1 MGTNF
6 CTSAKTLDEQSRC
19 IRNQEQAA
27 GCRKSCRLVISLQ
40 PRNAFQLIIRNMFRF
55 GVVVSRRVNGV
66 HVLSP
71 QLSVLSFT
79 GSRNRY
85 PVSDLKPKK
94 RSGYESQAILGTVIH
109 YIGWTVI
116 FVGTTVIGYFVFDA
130 ACAEWTSCFFSFY
143 VFAVL
148 CMFFVIWR
156 AELGAR
162 RDSASHLIRTY
173 YRSRT
178 RSMGADE
185 GA

>member
-1 MGTNF
+1 MHPKSGAGGRLPEILQTCNF
-6 CTSAKTLDEQSRC
+6 SAAEECFPTDHSQHVPLRC
-19 IRNQEQAA
+19 
-27 GCRKSCRLVISLQ
+27 
-40 PRNAFQLIIRNMFRF
+40 
-55 GVVVSRRVNGV
+55 RRVSASEWRACS
-66 HVLSP
+66 LSS

-162 RDSASHLIRTY
+162 RDNASHLIRTY